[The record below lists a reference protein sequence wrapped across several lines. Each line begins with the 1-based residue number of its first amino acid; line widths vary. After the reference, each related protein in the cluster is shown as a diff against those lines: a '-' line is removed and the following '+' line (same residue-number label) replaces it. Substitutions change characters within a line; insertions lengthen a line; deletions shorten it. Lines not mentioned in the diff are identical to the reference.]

1 MKKGLVFLRVW
12 FLLLKEIFFEVNGK
26 WEGGKWE
33 MGDQPFLKKMGP
45 YKRLGYDSTGILYG
59 ISVRVFFYLTQK
71 SEHSAQ
77 GSKTREKSLFLFPK
91 KFKN

>member
-1 MKKGLVFLRVW
+1 
-12 FLLLKEIFFEVNGK
+12 
-26 WEGGKWE
+26 
-33 MGDQPFLKKMGP
+33 MGP
-45 YKRLGYDSTGILYG
+45 YLRLEYDSTGILYV

-91 KFKN
+91 K